1 MLSQF
6 FSQKMKQLLT
16 SILALFI
23 MNTATSQSIH
33 NISINTI
40 DGKEIQMSE
49 FKDKYILI
57 VNVASYCGYTSQ
69 YSSLQKLHDT
79 YDNLVVLGV
88 PCNQFGMQEPG
99 SEKEIQ
105 AFCDSKFSIDFP
117 MTEKVDVKGSNQHSL
132 YKWLTSKRTNS
143 MDDYTV
149 SWNFNKF
156 LISPKGE
163 LLSYYKSGVDPM
175 DDSITNLIK

>member
-6 FSQKMKQLLT
+6 FSKKMKHILT
-16 SILALFI
+16 TFLALFI
-23 MNTATSQSIH
+23 MNTSSSQSIYD
-33 NISINTI
+33 IYINTI
-40 DGKEIQMSE
+40 DGKEIKMNE
-49 FKDKYILI
+49 FQDKYILI
-57 VNVASYCGYTSQ
+57 VNVASNCGYTSQ
-69 YSSLQKLHDT
+69 YSAMQKLHDK

-105 AFCDSKFSIDFP
+105 TFCESKYNIDFP
-117 MTEKVDVKGSNQHSL
+117 MTEKIDVKGSNQHNL
-132 YKWLTSKRTNS
+132 YEWLTSKRTNS
-143 MDDYTV
+143 IDDYTV